1 MALHELAANA
11 AKHGALS
18 VPQGRVRLGWQ
29 IEEADGSVARLV
41 IRWRESGGPPTRED
55 EAGGYGGQLIGAGLQ
70 KTIGASGSTT
80 VEDGGVAVSLVLPL
94 STGLVLRADP
104 AERQEAG

>member
-1 MALHELAANA
+1 VARDRRLAAKPGEVA
-11 AKHGALS
+11 ISLL
-18 VPQGRVRLGWQ
+18 GRPAPELQRAEV
-29 IEEADGSVARLV
+29 D
-41 IRWRESGGPPTRED
+41 
-55 EAGGYGGQLIGAGLQ
+55 GGQLIGAGLQ